1 MTHPKLDRSFEKGA
15 SLGRDAWLRLRKNR
29 LAVASMVV
37 LIAMFALC
45 FIVAGWFPDPNAQN
59 LTNKFAAPSAGH
71 WFGTDHLGRDLLSRV
86 LFGGQVSL
94 LVGLV
99 ATAVA
104 LTIGIVYGSISGYA
118 STRIDDFMMRAVDI
132 LYAIPF
138 LVLVILL
145 KVVIAGEM
153 DVLSA
158 RMTTDWGWDADFV
171 GRFAN
176 IVPLFL
182 AIGALGWLTLAR
194 ITRAQVQ
201 DIRRRE
207 FVEAAVSLGLGRLRI
222 LFRHI
227 IPNTLGTAIVY
238 TTLTMPG
245 FIMFE
250 ATLSYLGL
258 GIEAP
263 NSSWGILI
271 KEGANYMET
280 QPRLLVIPALFFSI
294 TLFALNFLGD
304 GLRDALDPKA
314 SKD

>member
-1 MTHPKLDRSFEKGA
+1 
-15 SLGRDAWLRLRKNR
+15 
-29 LAVASMVV
+29 
-37 LIAMFALC
+37 
-45 FIVAGWFPDPNAQN
+45 
-59 LTNKFAAPSAGH
+59 NKFAKPSFEH
-71 WFGTDHLGRDLLSRV
+71 WLGTDHLGRDLLSRV

-104 LTIGIVYGSISGYA
+104 LTIGIVYGSIAGYGG
-118 STRIDDFMMRAVDI
+118 SRTDDTMMRIVDT

-145 KVVIAGEM
+145 KVVISGVM
-153 DVLSA
+153 DKLSA
-158 RMTTDWGWDADFV
+158 RAINDWKWDADFV

-176 IVPLFL
+176 IVPLFF

-194 ITRAQVQ
+194 ITRAQVR

-207 FVEAAVSLGLGRLRI
+207 FVEAAVSLGLSKTRI

-227 IPNTLGTAIVY
+227 VPNTLGTAIVY
-238 TTLTMPG
+238 TTLTMPS

-263 NSSWGILI
+263 NASWGILI

-280 QPRLLVIPALFFSI
+280 QLHLLLVPAIFFSV

>member
-1 MTHPKLDRSFEKGA
+1 LSASLEKGT
-15 SLGRDAWLRLRKNR
+15 SLSRDAWLRLRKNR
-29 LAVASMVV
+29 LAVASMIV

-45 FIVAGWFPDPNAQN
+45 FIAVRFCQNPNEQN
-59 LTNKFAAPSAGH
+59 LTNQFAAPSAEH
-71 WFGTDHLGRDLLSRV
+71 WLGTDQLGRDLLSRV
-86 LFGGQVSL
+86 LYGGQVSL
-94 LVGLV
+94 LVGIV

-104 LTIGIVYGSISGYA
+104 LTIGIVYGSISGY
-118 STRIDDFMMRAVDI
+118 SGSRVDDLMMRIVDT

-145 KVVIAGEM
+145 KVVISGLM
-153 DVLSA
+153 DRLGA
-158 RMTTDWGWDADFV
+158 RAINDWGWDADFV
-171 GRFAN
+171 GRFGN

-207 FVEAAVSLGLGRLRI
+207 FVEAAVSLGLSPLRV

-227 IPNTLGTAIVY
+227 VPNTLGTAIVY

-280 QPRLLVIPALFFSI
+280 HLRLLVVPALFFSI

-304 GLRDALDPKA
+304 GLRDALDPKT

>member
-1 MTHPKLDRSFEKGA
+1 MKHPRLDSSLEKGT

-37 LIAMFALC
+37 LAAMFALC
-45 FIVAGWFPDPNAQN
+45 FGAAWLCPDPNAQN
-59 LTNKFAAPSAGH
+59 LTNKFAGPSIDH
-71 WFGTDHLGRDLLSRV
+71 WLGTDHLGRDLLSRV
-86 LFGGQVSL
+86 LYGGQVSL

-104 LTIGIVYGSISGYA
+104 LTIGILYGSLSGYA
-118 STRIDDFMMRAVDI
+118 GPRVDDLMMRIVDT

-145 KVVIAGEM
+145 KVVISGLM
-153 DVLSA
+153 DDVSGHLVNA
-158 RMTTDWGWDADFV
+158 WNWDADFV

-207 FVEAAVSLGLGRLRI
+207 FVEAAVSLGLGRMRI

-227 IPNTLGTAIVY
+227 VPNTLGTAIVY

-280 QPRLLVIPALFFSI
+280 QLPLLLVPALFFSI